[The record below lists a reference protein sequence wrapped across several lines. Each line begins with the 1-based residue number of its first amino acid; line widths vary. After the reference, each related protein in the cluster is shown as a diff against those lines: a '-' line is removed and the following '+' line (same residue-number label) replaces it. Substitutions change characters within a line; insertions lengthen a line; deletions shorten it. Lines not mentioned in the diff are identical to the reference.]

1 MAEKDVALAILGAA
15 IGLAGLLLV
24 FAGFLLVRAAEFQTR
39 RGDIYRTI
47 AKAAL
52 VPLLAAFACTALAT
66 LAAQGSEWAQRHLYL
81 SFYIVLVISAVYAII
96 ALLKA

>member
-1 MAEKDVALAILGAA
+1 LAEKDVALAILGAA

-24 FAGFLLVRAAEFQTR
+24 FAGFLLVRAAEFQSR
-39 RGDIYRTI
+39 RGDIYRI
-47 AKAAL
+47 MAKAAL
-52 VPLLAAFACTALAT
+52 APLLAAFTCTALAT
-66 LAAQGSEWAQRHLYL
+66 WASEGGEWAQHHLYL